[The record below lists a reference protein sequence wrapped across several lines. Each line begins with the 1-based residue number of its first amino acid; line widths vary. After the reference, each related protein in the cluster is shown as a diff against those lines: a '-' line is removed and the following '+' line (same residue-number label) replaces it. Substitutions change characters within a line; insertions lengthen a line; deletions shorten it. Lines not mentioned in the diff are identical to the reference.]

1 MVYLLL
7 KISKKK
13 DDYILYF
20 DNELELRMNED
31 VFTDYFFYVGKQF
44 SQDEITEISKRIE
57 RSKWY
62 YYAYNL
68 ILSKPYSSKNIYLKL
83 INIKRLSS
91 HEAMSIIDELKEKNI
106 LNDKRY
112 AVELVDELHNKK
124 YGYERIVQK
133 LGEDGIDG
141 AIYQV
146 AYDEEFELEKA
157 KSHLPSLQRKFELL
171 SLKKQKESLF
181 NAYFRLG
188 FKKDVINLVLSS
200 INQYD
205 LLGEYVN
212 LKRDFLKITY
222 RLSKEDIKTQK
233 QKIIDKLLR
242 KGYQYKD
249 IAIVME
255 EE

>member
-68 ILSKPYSSKNIYLKL
+68 LLSKPYSSKNIYLKL

-106 LNDKRY
+106 LNDKR
-112 AVELVDELHNKK
+112 
-124 YGYERIVQK
+124 
-133 LGEDGIDG
+133 
-141 AIYQV
+141 
-146 AYDEEFELEKA
+146 
-157 KSHLPSLQRKFELL
+157 
-171 SLKKQKESLF
+171 
-181 NAYFRLG
+181 
-188 FKKDVINLVLSS
+188 
-200 INQYD
+200 
-205 LLGEYVN
+205 
-212 LKRDFLKITY
+212 
-222 RLSKEDIKTQK
+222 
-233 QKIIDKLLR
+233 
-242 KGYQYKD
+242 
-249 IAIVME
+249 
-255 EE
+255 